1 MSGMTPIERAGCI
14 AHSMTKGYQAKL
26 AKTKALI
33 ASHPDYA
40 VSASWG
46 KDSCVMLHLAA
57 QVHKDL
63 LAVNGRFKNPNERV
77 DDSDKVRDAMLARDD
92 MFHVNYHEI
101 EVMGEWEM
109 FEMAGEAF
117 TTPITDAH
125 KKAFKAWQD
134 DFTTKMTEA
143 VTSRGCVGTFVG
155 LRQEESNNRR
165 MNIAMRG
172 DDYTKADGS
181 KICLPIAR
189 WSGLDIWAYIVTH
202 ELPYL
207 PFYDNSILG
216 RERARSEF
224 IFGSTI
230 ANTAKRHGVWED
242 WKLNYPKEFN
252 AWMTRF
258 PELQKV

>member
-1 MSGMTPIERAGCI
+1 MIAIERAGYI
-14 AHSMTKGYQAKL
+14 AHSLSKGYQNKL

-33 ASHPDYA
+33 SSHPDYA

-46 KDSCVMLHLAA
+46 KDSGVMLHIAA
-57 QVHKDL
+57 QVHRDL
-63 LAVNGRFKNPNERV
+63 LVVNGRFNNPNERV
-77 DDSDKVRDAMLARDD
+77 VDSDKVRDVMFARDD
-92 MFHVNYHEI
+92 MSSVEYIEI

-117 TTPITDAH
+117 TTPITDDH

-134 DFTTKMTEA
+134 DFTNKMTDA
-143 VTSRGCVGTFVG
+143 VVSRGRAGTFVG
-155 LRQEESNNRR
+155 LRQDESNNRR

-181 KICLPIAR
+181 RICLPIAR

-202 ELPYL
+202 DLPYL
-207 PFYDNSILG
+207 PFYDNSIFG

-242 WKLNYPKEFN
+242 WKVNYPNEFN
-252 AWMTRF
+252 AWVTRF
-258 PELQKV
+258 PELQKT